1 MKSGALIIAAGFSRR
16 FGSDKRLYR
25 MQGDEPLLIASL
37 RPYQAVFANVAV
49 VVRSSDS
56 ELTQIVGA
64 RLGRHLPIIIPTE
77 QAHLGMAASIADGV
91 RTLVDWDY
99 LFLGL
104 GDMPYVRSETL
115 AQLKA
120 EMEAARADRFGR
132 VPRIVVP
139 TYRDEPGH
147 PVGFSR
153 EFFAQLIALTGD
165 RGARSVID
173 AHPSAV
179 RRVDV
184 DDPGVVTDIDQP
196 PM

>member
-1 MKSGALIIAAGFSRR
+1 VASGALIIAAGFSRR
-16 FGSDKRLYR
+16 FGSDKRVYKLKH
-25 MQGDEPLLIASL
+25 DEPLLIATL
-37 RPYQAVFANVAV
+37 RPYRRVFANVAV

-56 ELTQIVGA
+56 ELARLISE
-64 RLGRHLPIIIPTE
+64 RLGRNAPIVVPTD

-91 RTLVDWDY
+91 RALAAWDY

-104 GDMPYVRSETL
+104 GDMPYLRAETL
-115 AQLKA
+115 EQLKA
-120 EMEAARADRFGR
+120 RMDHARLDRD
-132 VPRIVVP
+132 PCIVVP
-139 TYRDEPGH
+139 TLGDSAGH

-153 EFFAQLIALTGD
+153 EFFAELLALSGD

-179 RRVDV
+179 ARIAL
-184 DDPGVVTDIDQP
+184 DDPGVVTDIDHP

>member
-16 FGSDKRLYR
+16 FGSDKRLFR

-56 ELTQIVGA
+56 ELTQVIGA
-64 RLGRHLPIIIPTE
+64 RLGRHLPIIVPTA

-115 AQLKA
+115 AKLKT
-120 EMEAARADRFGR
+120 EMDVARLDH

-139 TYRDEPGH
+139 TYRAEPGH

-173 AHPSAV
+173 AHPTAV
-179 RRVDV
+179 RRVDI
-184 DDPGVVTDIDQP
+184 DDPGIVTDIDQP

>member
-1 MKSGALIIAAGFSRR
+1 MAHGALIIAAGFSRR
-16 FGSDKRLYR
+16 FGSDKRLFK
-25 MQGDEPLLIASL
+25 MKGDDPLLIASL
-37 RPYQAVFANVAV
+37 RPYRSVFPNIAV

-56 ELTQIVGA
+56 ELTHLIAA
-64 RLGRHLPIIIPTE
+64 RLGRQLPIIVPTN

-91 RTLVDWDY
+91 RALADWDY

-115 AQLKA
+115 AVLKA
-120 EMEAARADRFGR
+120 EMDRARIDHE
-132 VPRIVVP
+132 PRIVVP
-139 TYRDEPGH
+139 MYNDTAGH

-153 EFFAQLIALTGD
+153 EFFAELIALTGD

-173 AHPSAV
+173 AHATAV
-179 RRVDV
+179 RRIDV
-184 DDPGVVTDIDQP
+184 DDAGVVTDIDRP

>member
-16 FGSDKRLYR
+16 FGSDKRLFR
-25 MQGDEPLLIASL
+25 MKGDEPLIIASL
-37 RPYQAVFANVAV
+37 RPYRAVFANVAI

-56 ELTQIVGA
+56 ELTHMIGT
-64 RLGRHLPIIIPTE
+64 RLGRHLPIIIPTA

-91 RTLVDWDY
+91 RTLADWDY

-104 GDMPYVRSETL
+104 GDMPYVKSETL
-115 AQLKA
+115 ARLKA
-120 EMEAARADRFGR
+120 EMDAARVDRAA
-132 VPRIVVP
+132 RIVVP
-139 TYRDEPGH
+139 MYQDAPGH

-153 EFFAQLIALTGD
+153 EFFAELIALTGD

-173 AHPSAV
+173 AHPAHV

-184 DDPGVVTDIDQP
+184 DDPGTVTDIDQP

>member
-16 FGSDKRLYR
+16 FGSDKRLFR
-25 MQGDEPLLIASL
+25 MQGDEPLLLASL
-37 RPYQAVFANVAV
+37 RPYRAVFANVAV
-49 VVRSSDS
+49 VVRNTDS
-56 ELTQIVGA
+56 ELTQIIGA
-64 RLGRHLPIIIPTE
+64 QLGRHLPIIIPTA
-77 QAHLGMAASIADGV
+77 QAHLGMAASIADGM

-104 GDMPYVRSETL
+104 GDMPYLKSATL
-115 AQLKA
+115 ATLKA
-120 EMEAARADRFGR
+120 EMDAACADHI
-132 VPRIVVP
+132 PRIVVP
-139 TYRDEPGH
+139 MYRDEPGH

-179 RRVDV
+179 RRIDV
-184 DDPGVVTDIDQP
+184 DDPGTVTDIDQP

>member
-1 MKSGALIIAAGFSRR
+1 VASGALIIAAGFSRR
-16 FGSDKRLYR
+16 FGSDKRVYKLKH
-25 MQGDEPLLIASL
+25 DEPLLIATL
-37 RPYQAVFANVAV
+37 RPYRHVFANVAV

-56 ELTQIVGA
+56 ELSRLISE
-64 RLGRHLPIIIPTE
+64 RLGRNAPIVVPTD

-91 RTLVDWDY
+91 RALAAWDY

-104 GDMPYVRSETL
+104 GDMPYLRAETL
-115 AQLKA
+115 EQLKA
-120 EMEAARADRFGR
+120 RMDHARLDRD
-132 VPRIVVP
+132 PCIVVP
-139 TYRDEPGH
+139 MLGDSAGH

-153 EFFAQLIALTGD
+153 EFFAELLALSGD

-179 RRVDV
+179 ARIAL
-184 DDPGVVTDIDQP
+184 DDPGIVTDIDHP